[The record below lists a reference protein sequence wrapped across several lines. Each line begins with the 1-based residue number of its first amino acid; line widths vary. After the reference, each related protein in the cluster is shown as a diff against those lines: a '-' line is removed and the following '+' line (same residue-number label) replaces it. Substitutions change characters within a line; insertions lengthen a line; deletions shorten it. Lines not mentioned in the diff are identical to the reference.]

1 LGCHSNLQVTAAH
14 RIGLQPSSIAH
25 TITAEH
31 KATVHTLVAI
41 QASFDSNQS
50 TCLMLLGPSSFAATS
65 TATIIAFT
73 FIESALQS
81 STPFSLGQSTFAS
94 STKLLD
100 RLDPS
105 SFVAIDSLASTPQSF
120 IAHPCHPFL
129 AFHCRPSLVTFIG
142 HRLNPFILLQ
152 RIPVKVDQYAL
163 HLVASCLAHLHQLQE
178 QEAALLVV
186 VVLLRP
192 FWF

>member
-1 LGCHSNLQVTAAH
+1 MGCHSNLQVTAAH
-14 RIGLQPSSIAH
+14 RIDLQPSSIAH

-41 QASFDSNQS
+41 QASFDSNPS

-105 SFVAIDSLASTPQSF
+105 SFVAIDSLASTRQSF

-129 AFHCRPSLVTFIG
+129 AFHCRPFLVTFIG

-152 RIPVKVDQYAL
+152 IPVKVDQYAP
-163 HLVASCLAHLHQLQE
+163 HLVADCLAHLHQLQE